1 MHARSCSPMQRWRR
15 GAMALSKERK
25 KGSKQRVRHGYC
37 RLTGEPGRFVKSH
50 IIPQGLTLGV
60 KEGEPLVQY
69 GAAAGASQRWSSW
82 YDPLLVTRSGEDILA
97 DLDTWAISALR
108 SNRLVWGG
116 WGDDSVLE
124 DLYPLDSVFG
134 VREVFLDTGKLRL
147 FFLSLLWRAGASQ
160 MREFQEIDPPDS
172 HLEIMKTALLGRGMP
187 GLDFYPIQLT
197 QLSTKGPLHNHAP
210 SRETK
215 YIPNLHAPDEDGF
228 PVPFYRFYF
237 DGLIVHFARPDPK
250 SPAVDQ
256 LGKLVVGASS
266 SIVIST
272 VTYEESL
279 QRKSFER
286 LVMDYLREPA
296 RGAPPAG
303 DALNADP

>member
-1 MHARSCSPMQRWRR
+1 
-15 GAMALSKERK
+15 MALSKKRK
-25 KGSKQRVRHGYC
+25 KETKQRVRHGYC
-37 RLTGEPGRFVKSH
+37 RLTGEPGPFVKSH

-60 KEGEPLVQY
+60 KERQPLVQY
-69 GAAAGASQRWSSW
+69 GAAVGATQRWSSW

-108 SNRLVWGG
+108 SNRLVWSG
-116 WGDDSVLE
+116 WGNDSALQ
-124 DLYPLDSVFG
+124 DINPLDNVFG
-134 VREVFLDTGKLRL
+134 VREVFLDTERLRL
-147 FFLSLLWRAGASQ
+147 FFLSLLWRAGSSQ
-160 MREFQEIDPPDS
+160 MLEFQEIDPPES
-172 HLEIMKTALLGRGMP
+172 HLEIIKTALLGRGMP

-197 QLSTKGPLHNHAP
+197 QLSTKGALHNHAP

-215 YIPNLHAPDEDGF
+215 YLPNLEAPDEDGY
-228 PVPFYRFYF
+228 PIPFYRFYF

-250 SPAVDQ
+250 SPTADQ

-266 SIVIST
+266 SIVLST

-286 LVMDYLREPA
+286 LVMDYLREPGREA
-296 RGAPPAG
+296 LRAG
-303 DALNADP
+303 DAAKLDR